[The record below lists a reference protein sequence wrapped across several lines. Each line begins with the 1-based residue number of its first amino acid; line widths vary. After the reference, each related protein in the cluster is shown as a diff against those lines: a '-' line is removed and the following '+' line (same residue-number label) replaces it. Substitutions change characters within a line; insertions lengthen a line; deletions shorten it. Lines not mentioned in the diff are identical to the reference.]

1 MTTNTIDTNI
11 YNKQQKISPASI
23 LCLGLGW
30 FPQTPG
36 GLERYVYELTQQLA
50 ANQDNIHLCGI
61 DLPDTQLY
69 ENINFTNLAL
79 SNYPIWQRLHSVRSN
94 FKQINTSHLDAINL
108 HFALYSLPILDLLP
122 KEIPITFNF
131 HGPWADE
138 SHTEGTNKL
147 NVFFKRLLIE
157 KQVYQKCDRFIVLSQ
172 AFGKILHEKYQIPG
186 DKIHVIPGGVNINKF
201 QNNLSPSEA
210 RKQLGWHQ
218 NKPII
223 FTSRRLVHR
232 VGVDKLLTALS
243 IIKPK
248 IPDIWLAI
256 AGRGNLQLTL
266 QNQATEL
273 GLNHNIKFLGF
284 LPDEH
289 LPLAYQA
296 ADLTVIPSQSFEG
309 FGLAIVESLACGT
322 PVVCTPVG
330 GMPEILTPFSPD
342 LITSSISAEDIA
354 VRLEQILLGEIPKP
368 SRESCRQY
376 AVNNFDWNKIAQ
388 QVRQRILTVVSC

>member
-1 MTTNTIDTNI
+1 MTLNTIDTNL
-11 YNKQQKISPASI
+11 YNKQPNISPASI

-30 FPQTPG
+30 FPKTPG
-36 GLERYVYELTQQLA
+36 GLERYVYELTKQLA
-50 ANQDNIHLCGI
+50 ANQDQINLCGI
-61 DLPDTQLY
+61 DLPDTKLDQ
-69 ENINFTNLAL
+69 NINFTNLAV
-79 SNYPIWQRLHSVRSN
+79 SNEPIWKRLHSVRSK
-94 FKQINTSHLDAINL
+94 FKKINIKKIDAINL

-122 KEIPITFNF
+122 KKIPITFNF

-138 SHTEGTNKL
+138 SHAEGTNKL
-147 NVFFKRLLIE
+147 NIFLKRLLIE

-172 AFGKILHEKYQIPG
+172 AFGKILHEKYQIPA
-186 DKIHVIPGGVNINKF
+186 DKIHVIPGGVNIHQFKANF
-201 QNNLSPSEA
+201 SQLEA
-210 RKQLGWHQ
+210 RKQLGWHPHR
-218 NKPII
+218 PII

-248 IPDIWLAI
+248 IPEIWLAI
-256 AGRGNLQLTL
+256 AGRGNLQSAL
-266 QNQATEL
+266 QNQAIEL
-273 GLNHNIKFLGF
+273 GLNHNVKFLGF
-284 LPDEH
+284 LPDKH

-322 PVVCTPVG
+322 PVVCTPIG

-342 LITSSISAEDIA
+342 LITSSTSATHIA
-354 VRLEQILLGEIPKP
+354 TKLSQILLKEIPKP

-376 AVNNFDWNKIAQ
+376 AVDKFDWNKIAQ
-388 QVRQRILTVVSC
+388 QIRHTILDFRF

>member
-1 MTTNTIDTNI
+1 MTNTADIKIHNE
-11 YNKQQKISPASI
+11 QQKISPASI

-36 GLERYVYELTQQLA
+36 GLERYIYELTQQLA
-50 ANQDNIHLCGI
+50 ANQDKINLCGI
-61 DLPDTQLY
+61 DLPNSQLY
-69 ENINFTNLAL
+69 ENINFINLAT
-79 SNYPIWQRLHSVRSN
+79 SNQSIWQRLHSVRSN
-94 FKQINTSHLDAINL
+94 FKKINTKNLDAINL

-122 KEIPITFNF
+122 PKIPITFNF

-138 SHTEGTNKL
+138 SHAEGNNKL
-147 NVFFKRLLIE
+147 GVFLKRFLIE
-157 KQVYQKCDRFIVLSQ
+157 KQVYQKCNRFIVLSQ
-172 AFGKILHEKYQIPG
+172 AFGKILHEQYQIPG
-186 DKIHVIPGGVNINKF
+186 DKIHVIPGGVNIEKF
-201 QNNLSPSEA
+201 QPNFSPIEA
-210 RKQLGWHQ
+210 RQQLGWHEDR
-218 NKPII
+218 PII
-223 FTSRRLVHR
+223 FTSRRLVQR

-256 AGRGNLQLTL
+256 AGRGNLQLAL
-266 QNQATEL
+266 QNQAIEL
-273 GLNHNIKFLGF
+273 GLNNNVKFLGF

-289 LPLAYQA
+289 LPIAYQA

-322 PVVCTPVG
+322 PVVCTPIG

-354 VRLEQILLGEIPKP
+354 AKLSQILLGEISKP

-376 AVNNFDWNKIAQ
+376 AVDKFNWYKIAQ
-388 QVRQRILTVVSC
+388 QIRHIILSDGVME

>member
-1 MTTNTIDTNI
+1 MTTNTVSTNKYNQNKKI
-11 YNKQQKISPASI
+11 YPASI

-30 FPQTPG
+30 FPHTPG

-50 ANQDNIHLCGI
+50 TSQDSIHLCGI
-61 DLPDTQLY
+61 DLPNTQLH
-69 ENINFTNLAL
+69 ENIHFTNLAL
-79 SNYPIWQRLHSVRSN
+79 SNQSIWQRLHSVRSN
-94 FKQINTSHLDAINL
+94 FKKIDTTHIDAINL
-108 HFALYSLPILDLLP
+108 HFALYSLPIIDLLP
-122 KEIPITFNF
+122 KTIPITFNF

-138 SHTEGTNKL
+138 THAEGTNKL
-147 NVFFKRLLIE
+147 SVFLKRLLIE
-157 KQVYQKCDRFIVLSQ
+157 KQVYKKCDRFITLSQ
-172 AFGKILHEKYQIPG
+172 AFAKILHEKYQIPE
-186 DKIHVIPGGVNINKF
+186 DKIHVIPGGVNIDRF
-201 QNNLSPSEA
+201 QPNFSPTEA

-218 NKPII
+218 DRPII
-223 FTSRRLVHR
+223 FTSRRLVQR

-256 AGRGNLQLTL
+256 AGRGNLQLAL

-273 GLNHNIKFLGF
+273 GLDNNIKFLGF

-296 ADLTVIPSQSFEG
+296 ADFTVIPSQSFEG

-354 VRLEQILLGEIPKP
+354 AKLSQILLGEISKP